1 MPTDVIIEP
10 SSGQIYWNDSGG
22 IGASQSISIAGN
34 AADQI
39 RILGYGFIYTLG
51 GSIGASTE
59 RVIFNDSLTSTI
71 KPGANGSGLGD
82 ATFSWDLYAYNSYF
96 RQNINLYG
104 ASEFRY
110 YNATNAQYAAFKYTG
125 ASTATYTLPTGY
137 PASIGSS
144 FLSSGTDGV
153 MAWVAVPISGSAT
166 TSLNVNVSGAATSNF
181 EHRIIFTTAS
191 TSVAGAALSQNS
203 TLSYNPS
210 TDILSVSG
218 ILVTSGP
225 SATNTTSGALQV
237 RGGIGA
243 TGTSFFQTISVAS
256 LTGTGNA
263 VINGNFEFKG
273 NGTFGD
279 NAQLDTINLNA
290 RFSDT
295 IAPSANNTYD
305 LGAVGLGAT
314 GPLMWKNIY
323 AATGI
328 SAPNFTGFASTSQAI
343 NVFAST
349 TNASHPILFT
359 PATTSV
365 TGAAVSSV
373 STVSV
378 NPSNS
383 TITATTFS
391 GAFSGNVTG
400 NVTGFAQT
408 ARNIDLVFTTA
419 AGSHYVALSPQGT
432 SVSGAATSAVTTVF
446 VTPSTGT
453 VSATTFSGAFSGNV
467 TGNVTGFAQ
476 TARNL
481 DLVFTTA
488 AGNHFLTFSPQGTNV
503 SGAAISS
510 VTTVFVTPST
520 GTVSATTFS
529 GALSGNVTGNV
540 TGFAQ
545 TARNLDLVFTTAA
558 GSHYITFSPQGTN
571 VSGAA
576 ISSVTTVF
584 VTPSTGTV
592 TATTFSG
599 AFSGNVTGNVTGTS
613 TTSQNTTVVFSSTPA
628 TAHYLTFI
636 PQSTSVAGA
645 AVSAVTTI
653 FATPSTGTINATTFS
668 GAFSG
673 TLSGYASTGR
683 NVDVQLATTNAVHA
697 VTFTPQLTAVVGS
710 ATSSDNMLV
719 YNPSTKI
726 LTTSG
731 LAVTALTETTSA
743 TTGAFLVTGSAGIAK
758 SISVG
763 TSVIFW
769 NGANYSAFKSGA
781 TANQIYTLP
790 IGYPG
795 TGTSVLASDTAGT
808 MTWVPSSGAGGGSG
822 VVNSGVASKI
832 AYYPT
837 STTTVDDATG
847 MSYTEFSS
855 GTAVTFQVFGGA
867 ATGNT
872 IFTVSG
878 IGQTLVRVGIGVSN
892 PQYELEINGELSA
905 TNKSFVINH
914 PTKPGMKLRYGSLE
928 GPENGVYVR
937 GELRNTNIIVVPDHW
952 YGLVDEDT
960 YTVHLTPIGTFA
972 QLYVVN
978 IEDYNVY
985 IADNHMNP
993 IHCYYSVWAER
1004 KDIPKLVTEY

>member
-1 MPTDVIIEP
+1 
-10 SSGQIYWNDSGG
+10 
-22 IGASQSISIAGN
+22 
-34 AADQI
+34 
-39 RILGYGFIYTLG
+39 
-51 GSIGASTE
+51 
-59 RVIFNDSLTSTI
+59 
-71 KPGANGSGLGD
+71 
-82 ATFSWDLYAYNSYF
+82 
-96 RQNINLYG
+96 
-104 ASEFRY
+104 
-110 YNATNAQYAAFKYTG
+110 
-125 ASTATYTLPTGY
+125 
-137 PASIGSS
+137 
-144 FLSSGTDGV
+144 
-153 MAWVAVPISGSAT
+153 MAWIAVPISGAAT

-181 EHRIIFTTAS
+181 EHRLVFTTAS

-273 NGTFGD
+273 LGTFGD
-279 NAQLDTINLNA
+279 NAQADTINLNA

-328 SAPNFTGFASTSQAI
+328 SAPNFTGYASTSQAI
-343 NVFAST
+343 NVFASN

-400 NVTGFAQT
+400 NVTGT
-408 ARNIDLVFTTA
+408 
-419 AGSHYVALSPQGT
+419 
-432 SVSGAATSAVTTVF
+432 
-446 VTPSTGT
+446 
-453 VSATTFSGAFSGNV
+453 ATTSQNSTVVFSNTPATNHPITF
-467 TGNVTGFAQ
+467 TPQ
-476 TARNL
+476 TSSVA
-481 DLVFTTA
+481 
-488 AGNHFLTFSPQGTNV
+488 
-503 SGAAISS
+503 GAAISA
-510 VTTVFVTPST
+510 VST
-520 GTVSATTFS
+520 
-529 GALSGNVTGNV
+529 
-540 TGFAQ
+540 
-545 TARNLDLVFTTAA
+545 
-558 GSHYITFSPQGTN
+558 I
-571 VSGAA
+571 
-576 ISSVTTVF
+576 F

-599 AFSGNVTGNVTGTS
+599 AFSGALTGNVTGNVTGTS
-613 TTSQNTTVVFSSTPA
+613 TTSQNTTIVFSNTPA
-628 TAHYLTFI
+628 TNHYIAFV
-636 PQSTSVAGA
+636 PQGTSVAGA

-653 FATPSTGTINATTFS
+653 FATPSTGTVTATTFSGAHSGALTGNVTGNVTGTATTSQNTTVVFSNTPATNHYLTFIPQGSSVAGAAVSAVTSIFAIPSTGTINATTFS

-697 VTFTPQLTAVVGS
+697 VTFTPQLTAVVGA

-743 TTGAFLVTGSAGIAK
+743 TTGAFLVSGSAGIAR
-758 SISVG
+758 SLSVG
-763 TSVIFW
+763 TSVVFW
-769 NGANYSAFKSGA
+769 NGANYSAFKTGA
-781 TANQIYTLP
+781 TSNQTYTLP

-795 TGTSVLASDTAGT
+795 TGTSVLASDTSGT

-822 VVNSGVASKI
+822 AVNSGVASKI

-937 GELRNTNIIVVPDHW
+937 GELRNTNIIIVPDHW
-952 YGLVDEDT
+952 YGLVDIET

-972 QLYVVN
+972 QLYVVK
-978 IEDYNVY
+978 IENYNVY

>member
-22 IGASQSISIAGN
+22 ISSSQSISIAGN

-39 RILGYGFIYTLG
+39 RILGYGIVYTLG
-51 GSIGASTE
+51 GSTGTSTE

-71 KPGANGSGLGD
+71 KPGANASGLGD
-82 ATFSWDLYAYNSYF
+82 ATFSWDLYAYNSFF
-96 RQNINLYG
+96 RQPALFQSTNNSTSLFTGSIQSNGGIGVSGNASIGQSLNIFNSTDGRYFVG
-104 ASEFRY
+104 FRAAAGLA
-110 YNATNAQYAAFKYTG
+110 ATNL
-125 ASTATYTLPTGY
+125 YTLPTGY
-137 PASIGSS
+137 PGTGTSVLQSDTSGNLSWTSVLTAGGS
-144 FLSSGTDGV
+144 V
-153 MAWVAVPISGSAT
+153 GSAT
-166 TSLNVNVSGAATSNF
+166 TSNNVNVSGSATSNF

-273 NGTFGD
+273 LGTFGD
-279 NAQLDTINLNA
+279 NAQSDTISLNA

-323 AATGI
+323 AATGV

-343 NVFAST
+343 NVVAST

-365 TGAAVSSV
+365 TGAAVSSL

-400 NVTGFAQT
+400 NVTGT
-408 ARNIDLVFTTA
+408 A
-419 AGSHYVALSPQGT
+419 
-432 SVSGAATSAVTTVF
+432 
-446 VTPSTGT
+446 
-453 VSATTFSGAFSGNV
+453 
-467 TGNVTGFAQ
+467 
-476 TARNL
+476 
-481 DLVFTTA
+481 
-488 AGNHFLTFSPQGTNV
+488 
-503 SGAAISS
+503 
-510 VTTVFVTPST
+510 
-520 GTVSATTFS
+520 
-529 GALSGNVTGNV
+529 
-540 TGFAQ
+540 
-545 TARNLDLVFTTAA
+545 
-558 GSHYITFSPQGTN
+558 
-571 VSGAA
+571 
-576 ISSVTTVF
+576 
-584 VTPSTGTV
+584 
-592 TATTFSG
+592 
-599 AFSGNVTGNVTGTS
+599 

-628 TAHYLTFI
+628 TNHYLTFI

-645 AVSAVTTI
+645 AVSAVTTV
-653 FATPSTGTINATTFS
+653 FVTPSTGTVNATTFS

-673 TLSGYASTGR
+673 TLSGYATTGR

-743 TTGAFLVTGSAGIAK
+743 TTGALLVSGSAGFAR
-758 SISVG
+758 SLSVG
-763 TSVIFW
+763 TSVVFW
-769 NGANYSAFKSGA
+769 NGANYSAFKTGA
-781 TANQIYTLP
+781 TSNQTYTLP

-822 VVNSGVASKI
+822 AVNSGVANKI

-847 MSYTEFSS
+847 MEYLVS
-855 GTAVTFQVFGGA
+855 GTASTVRFYGGA
-867 ATGNT
+867 AVGST
-872 IFTVSG
+872 IFVVSTPTDMS
-878 IGQTLVRVGIGVSN
+878 IRVGIGVSN

-937 GELRNTNIIVVPDHW
+937 GELRNTNIIIVPDHW

-960 YTVHLTPIGTFA
+960 YTVHLTPIGRYS

-978 IEDYNVY
+978 IEDYNVE
-985 IADNHMNP
+985 IEDSRGLP

-1004 KDIPKLVTEY
+1004 KDIPKLITEY

>member
-22 IGASQSISIAGN
+22 IGSSQSIAISGN
-34 AADQI
+34 ALDKI
-39 RILGYGFIYTLG
+39 KVTGYGAIFTAG
-51 GSIGASTE
+51 GSAGAATD
-59 RVIFNDSLTSTI
+59 RVLFNDSLTSTI
-71 KPGANGSGLGD
+71 QPGANGAALGD
-82 ATFSWDLYAYNSYF
+82 ATYSWDLYAYNSYF

-144 FLSSGTDGV
+144 FLTSGTDGT
-153 MAWVAVPISGSAT
+153 MAWIAVPSSGAASTAI
-166 TSLNVNVSGAATSNF
+166 NVNVSGAATSNF

-210 TDILSVSG
+210 TDILFSSG
-218 ILVTSGP
+218 ILVTSGTD
-225 SATNTTSGALQV
+225 SANTTSGAFQV
-237 RGGIGA
+237 RGGIG
-243 TGTSFFQTISVAS
+243 V
-256 LTGTGNA
+256 TGTGYFDVVRTRA
-263 VINGNFEFKG
+263 LVTTGDGTIAGNLVV
-273 NGTFGD
+273 NGTLDFGNAITDSISFIGRVDTNILPIAD
-279 NAQLDTINLNA
+279 N
-290 RFSDT
+290 S
-295 IAPSANNTYD
+295 YD
-305 LGAVGLGAT
+305 LGAL
-314 GPLMWKNIY
+314 GPLMWRNIY

-343 NVFAST
+343 NVFASN

-373 STVSV
+373 STVSI

-383 TITATTFS
+383 TVTATTFS

-419 AGSHYVALSPQGT
+419 AGNHYVAFSPQGT
-432 SVSGAATSAVTTVF
+432 NVSGAATSAVTTVF

-453 VSATTFSGAFSGNV
+453 VTATTFSGAFSGNV

-476 TARNL
+476 TARNI

-488 AGNHFLTFSPQGTNV
+488 AGNHYVTFSPQGTNV
-503 SGAAISS
+503 SGSATSA

-520 GTVSATTFS
+520 GTVTATTFS
-529 GALSGNVTGNV
+529 GAFSGNVTGNV

-545 TARNLDLVFTTAA
+545 TARNIDLVFTTAA
-558 GSHYITFSPQGTN
+558 GNHYITFSPQGTN

-576 ISSVTTVF
+576 TSSVTTVF

-599 AFSGNVTGNVTGTS
+599 AFSGNVTGNVTG
-613 TTSQNTTVVFSSTPA
+613 
-628 TAHYLTFI
+628 
-636 PQSTSVAGA
+636 
-645 AVSAVTTI
+645 
-653 FATPSTGTINATTFS
+653 FAQ
-668 GAFSG
+668 
-673 TLSGYASTGR
+673 TGR
-683 NVDVQLATTNAVHA
+683 NVDVQLATTNATHA
-697 VTFTPQLTAVVGS
+697 VTFTPQLTAVAGS
-710 ATSSDNMLV
+710 ATSSDNILV

-743 TTGAFLVTGSAGIAK
+743 TTGALLVSGSAGFAR
-758 SISVG
+758 SLSVG
-763 TSVIFW
+763 TSLIFW
-769 NGANYSAFKSGA
+769 NGSNYSAFKSGA
-781 TANQIYTLP
+781 TSNQTYTLP
-790 IGYPG
+790 IAYPG
-795 TGTSVLASDTAGT
+795 TGTSVLASDTSGT
-808 MTWVPSSGAGGGSG
+808 MSWVPSSGGAGGGSG
-822 VVNSGVASKI
+822 VVNAGVASKI

-855 GTAVTFQVFGGA
+855 GTAVTFQIFGGA

-937 GELRNTNIIVVPDHW
+937 GELKNTNIIVVPDHW
-952 YGLVDEDT
+952 YGLVDIET

-978 IEDYNVY
+978 IEDYNVE
-985 IADNHMNP
+985 IADSRGLP

>member
-10 SSGQIYWNDSGG
+10 SSGQIYWNDSGA
-22 IGASQSISIAGN
+22 IGSSQSIAISGN
-34 AADQI
+34 ALDKI
-39 RILGYGFIYTLG
+39 KVTGYGAIFTAG
-51 GSIGASTE
+51 GSAGAATD
-59 RVIFNDSLTSTI
+59 RVLFNDSLTSTVQ
-71 KPGANGSGLGD
+71 PGANGAALGD
-82 ATFSWDLYAYNSYF
+82 AVFSWDLYAYNSFF
-96 RQNINLYG
+96 RQPALFQSTNNSTSLFTGSIQSIGGIGVSGNASIGQSLNIFNSTDGRYFVG
-104 ASEFRY
+104 FRAAAGLA
-110 YNATNAQYAAFKYTG
+110 ATNL
-125 ASTATYTLPTGY
+125 YTLPTNY
-137 PASIGSS
+137 PGTGTSVLQSDTSGTLSWIPVSS
-144 FLSSGTDGV
+144 SSG
-153 MAWVAVPISGSAT
+153 SGT
-166 TSLNVNVSGAATSNF
+166 TSLNVNVSGSATSNF
-181 EHRIIFTTAS
+181 DHRIIFTTAS

-210 TDILSVSG
+210 ADILSASG
-218 ILVTSGP
+218 ILITSG
-225 SATNTTSGALQV
+225 SDATNTTSGALQV

-243 TGTSFFQTISVAS
+243 TGASFFQSVSIAS
-256 LTGTGNA
+256 ITGTGNA
-263 VINGNFEFKG
+263 VINGNIQFKG

-279 NAQLDTINLNA
+279 NATADTIAVNA
-290 RFSDT
+290 RFTNSLAPNSD
-295 IAPSANNTYD
+295 NTYD

-343 NVFAST
+343 NVFASS

-400 NVTGFAQT
+400 T
-408 ARNIDLVFTTA
+408 A
-419 AGSHYVALSPQGT
+419 
-432 SVSGAATSAVTTVF
+432 
-446 VTPSTGT
+446 
-453 VSATTFSGAFSGNV
+453 
-467 TGNVTGFAQ
+467 
-476 TARNL
+476 
-481 DLVFTTA
+481 
-488 AGNHFLTFSPQGTNV
+488 
-503 SGAAISS
+503 
-510 VTTVFVTPST
+510 
-520 GTVSATTFS
+520 
-529 GALSGNVTGNV
+529 
-540 TGFAQ
+540 
-545 TARNLDLVFTTAA
+545 
-558 GSHYITFSPQGTN
+558 
-571 VSGAA
+571 
-576 ISSVTTVF
+576 
-584 VTPSTGTV
+584 
-592 TATTFSG
+592 
-599 AFSGNVTGNVTGTS
+599 

-628 TAHYLTFI
+628 TNHYLTFI
-636 PQSTSVAGA
+636 PQGTSVAGA

-653 FATPSTGTINATTFS
+653 FAIPSTGAINATTFS

-683 NVDVQLATTNAVHA
+683 NVDVQLATTNAIHA

-710 ATSSDNMLV
+710 ATSSDNTLV

-726 LTTSG
+726 LTSSG

-743 TTGAFLVTGSAGIAK
+743 TTGALLVSGSAGFAR
-758 SISVG
+758 SLSVG
-763 TSVIFW
+763 TSVVFW
-769 NGANYSAFKSGA
+769 NGANYSAFKTGA
-781 TANQIYTLP
+781 TSNQTYTLP
-790 IGYPG
+790 VGYPG
-795 TGTSVLASDTAGT
+795 AGTSVLSSDTAGT
-808 MTWVPSSGAGGGSG
+808 MTWVASGTVSGTVAVTNGGTGQVTYTDGQLLIGNSVGNTLTKATLSPGTNISISNGNGSITINNTSSASG
-822 VVNSGVASKI
+822 VVNAGVASKI

-892 PQYELEINGELSA
+892 PQYELEIKGELSA

-937 GELRNTNIIVVPDHW
+937 GELRNTNIIIVPDHW
-952 YGLVDEDT
+952 YGLVDIET
-960 YTVHLTPIGTFA
+960 YTVHLTSIGTFA

-978 IEDYNVY
+978 VEDYNVE
-985 IADNHMNP
+985 IADSRGLP

>member
-144 FLSSGTDGV
+144 FLSSGNDGV

-218 ILVTSGP
+218 ILVTSGVD
-225 SATNTTSGALQV
+225 SSNTTSGAFQV
-237 RGGIGA
+237 RGGIG
-243 TGTSFFQTISVAS
+243 V
-256 LTGTGNA
+256 TGTGYFDVVRTRA
-263 VINGNFEFKG
+263 LVTTGDGTIAGNLVV
-273 NGTFGD
+273 NGTLDFGNAITDSISFIGRVDTNVLPIAD
-279 NAQLDTINLNA
+279 N
-290 RFSDT
+290 S
-295 IAPSANNTYD
+295 YD
-305 LGAVGLGAT
+305 LGAL
-314 GPLMWKNIY
+314 GPLMWRNIY
-323 AATGI
+323 AATGV

-343 NVFAST
+343 NVFASS

-419 AGSHYVALSPQGT
+419 AGNHYVAFSPQGT
-432 SVSGAATSAVTTVF
+432 NVSGAATSAVTTVF

-453 VSATTFSGAFSGNV
+453 VTATTFSGAFSGNV

-488 AGNHFLTFSPQGTNV
+488 AGNHYVTFSPQGTNV
-503 SGAAISS
+503 SG
-510 VTTVFVTPST
+510 
-520 GTVSATTFS
+520 SATS
-529 GALSGNVTGNV
+529 A
-540 TGFAQ
+540 
-545 TARNLDLVFTTAA
+545 
-558 GSHYITFSPQGTN
+558 
-571 VSGAA
+571 
-576 ISSVTTVF
+576 VTTVF

-599 AFSGNVTGNVTGTS
+599 AFSGNVTGNVTGTA
-613 TTSQNTTVVFSSTPA
+613 TTSQN
-628 TAHYLTFI
+628 
-636 PQSTSVAGA
+636 
-645 AVSAVTTI
+645 
-653 FATPSTGTINATTFS
+653 
-668 GAFSG
+668 
-673 TLSGYASTGR
+673 
-683 NVDVQLATTNAVHA
+683 
-697 VTFTPQLTAVVGS
+697 
-710 ATSSDNMLV
+710 
-719 YNPSTKI
+719 
-726 LTTSG
+726 
-731 LAVTALTETTSA
+731 
-743 TTGAFLVTGSAGIAK
+743 
-758 SISVG
+758 
-763 TSVIFW
+763 
-769 NGANYSAFKSGA
+769 
-781 TANQIYTLP
+781 
-790 IGYPG
+790 
-795 TGTSVLASDTAGT
+795 
-808 MTWVPSSGAGGGSG
+808 
-822 VVNSGVASKI
+822 
-832 AYYPT
+832 
-837 STTTVDDATG
+837 
-847 MSYTEFSS
+847 
-855 GTAVTFQVFGGA
+855 
-867 ATGNT
+867 
-872 IFTVSG
+872 
-878 IGQTLVRVGIGVSN
+878 
-892 PQYELEINGELSA
+892 
-905 TNKSFVINH
+905 
-914 PTKPGMKLRYGSLE
+914 
-928 GPENGVYVR
+928 
-937 GELRNTNIIVVPDHW
+937 IIW
-952 YGLVDEDT
+952 LCKY
-960 YTVHLTPIGTFA
+960 
-972 QLYVVN
+972 
-978 IEDYNVY
+978 
-985 IADNHMNP
+985 
-993 IHCYYSVWAER
+993 W
-1004 KDIPKLVTEY
+1004 

>member
-82 ATFSWDLYAYNSYF
+82 ATFSWDVYAYNSYF

-125 ASTATYTLPTGY
+125 ASTATYTLPPAA

-153 MAWVAVPISGSAT
+153 MAWVAPPSSSGSGT
-166 TSLNVNVSGAATSNF
+166 TASNVNVAGAATSNF
-181 EHRIIFTTAS
+181 EHRILFTTAT
-191 TSVAGAALSQNS
+191 TSVTGAAVSSNS
-203 TLSYNPS
+203 TLSYNAS
-210 TDILSVSG
+210 TDILSASG
-218 ILVTSGP
+218 MLVTSGVD
-225 SATNTTSGALQV
+225 SSNTTSGAFQV
-237 RGGIGA
+237 RGGIG
-243 TGTSFFQTISVAS
+243 V
-256 LTGTGNA
+256 TGTGFFDIVRTRAIVTTGDVTIAGNLA
-263 VINGNFEFKG
+263 V
-273 NGTFGD
+273 NGTTIDFGNAITDSISFIGRVDTDVLPIAD
-279 NAQLDTINLNA
+279 N
-290 RFSDT
+290 S
-295 IAPSANNTYD
+295 YD
-305 LGAVGLGAT
+305 LGSLALG
-314 GPLMWKNIY
+314 WRNIF
-323 AATGI
+323 AATGV
-328 SAPNFTGFASTSQAI
+328 SAPNFTGIASTSRAL
-343 NVFAST
+343 NVVASS

-383 TITATTFS
+383 TIA
-391 GAFSGNVTG
+391 
-400 NVTGFAQT
+400 
-408 ARNIDLVFTTA
+408 
-419 AGSHYVALSPQGT
+419 
-432 SVSGAATSAVTTVF
+432 
-446 VTPSTGT
+446 
-453 VSATTFSGAFSGNV
+453 
-467 TGNVTGFAQ
+467 
-476 TARNL
+476 
-481 DLVFTTA
+481 
-488 AGNHFLTFSPQGTNV
+488 
-503 SGAAISS
+503 
-510 VTTVFVTPST
+510 
-520 GTVSATTFS
+520 ATTFS
-529 GALSGNVTGNV
+529 GALSGNVTG
-540 TGFAQ
+540 
-545 TARNLDLVFTTAA
+545 TA
-558 GSHYITFSPQGTN
+558 S
-571 VSGAA
+571 
-576 ISSVTTVF
+576 
-584 VTPSTGTV
+584 
-592 TATTFSG
+592 
-599 AFSGNVTGNVTGTS
+599 
-613 TTSQNTTVVFSSTPA
+613 TSQNSTVVFSSTPA

-645 AVSAVTTI
+645 AVSAVTSI
-653 FATPSTGTINATTFS
+653 FATPSTGTVTATTFS
-668 GAFSG
+668 GSFSG

-683 NVDVQLATTNAVHA
+683 NVDVQLATTNATHA

-710 ATSSDNMLV
+710 ATSSDNTLV

-743 TTGAFLVTGSAGIAK
+743 TTGALLVSGSAGFAR

-763 TSVIFW
+763 TSVVFW

-781 TANQIYTLP
+781 TSNQIYTLP
-790 IGYPG
+790 TTYPG
-795 TGTSVLASDTAGT
+795 TGVSVLASDTAGT
-808 MTWVPSSGAGGGSG
+808 MTWVPSSGGGGGSG
-822 VVNSGVASKI
+822 VVNAGAANRV
-832 AYYPT
+832 AYYP
-837 STTTVDDATG
+837 SAASTVDDATG
-847 MSYTEFSS
+847 MTYAEFSS
-855 GTAVTFQVFGGA
+855 GTAVTFQIFGGA

-878 IGQTLVRVGIGVSN
+878 IGNTLVRVGIGVSN
-892 PQYELEINGELSA
+892 PQFELEINGEISA
-905 TNKSFVINH
+905 TNKSFVIDH

-937 GELRNTNIIVVPDHW
+937 GELKNSNTITVPDHW
-952 YGLVDEDT
+952 YGLVDIET

-972 QLYVVN
+972 QLFVVK
-978 IEDYNVY
+978 IEDYNVE
-985 IADNHMNP
+985 IADSRGLP

>member
-22 IGASQSISIAGN
+22 IGSSQSISLAGN
-34 AADQI
+34 AVDQI

-51 GSIGASTE
+51 GSTGASTE

-82 ATFSWDLYAYNSYF
+82 ATYSWDIYAYNSYF

-104 ASEFRY
+104 ASEFRF
-110 YNATNAQYAAFKYTG
+110 YNAGNAQYAAFKYTG

-144 FLSSGTDGV
+144 FLTSGTDGT
-153 MAWVAVPISGSAT
+153 MAWIAVPVSGAAT
-166 TSLNVNVSGAATSNF
+166 TAINVNVSGSATSNF
-181 EHRIIFTTAS
+181 EHRVIFTTAS

-210 TDILSVSG
+210 TDILSASG

-243 TGTSFFQTISVAS
+243 TGTSYFQTISVAS

-263 VINGNFEFKG
+263 IINGNFEFKG
-273 NGTFGD
+273 TGTFGD
-279 NAQLDTINLNA
+279 NAQIDTINLNA
-290 RFSDT
+290 RFADT
-295 IAPSANNTYD
+295 VAPSTNNTYD

-328 SAPNFTGFASTSQAI
+328 SAPILTGVASTSQALSI
-343 NVFAST
+343 VAAT

-359 PATTSV
+359 PATTAV
-365 TGAAVSSV
+365 VGAAISTV
-373 STVSV
+373 STVSI
-378 NPSNS
+378 NPSNN

-400 NVTGFAQT
+400 TATTSQNSTVVFSNTPATNHPITFTPQT
-408 ARNIDLVFTTA
+408 
-419 AGSHYVALSPQGT
+419 SSVA
-432 SVSGAATSAVTTVF
+432 GAAISAVSTIF
-446 VTPSTGT
+446 ATPSTGT
-453 VSATTFSGAFSGNV
+453 
-467 TGNVTGFAQ
+467 
-476 TARNL
+476 
-481 DLVFTTA
+481 
-488 AGNHFLTFSPQGTNV
+488 
-503 SGAAISS
+503 I
-510 VTTVFVTPST
+510 
-520 GTVSATTFS
+520 
-529 GALSGNVTGNV
+529 
-540 TGFAQ
+540 
-545 TARNLDLVFTTAA
+545 
-558 GSHYITFSPQGTN
+558 
-571 VSGAA
+571 
-576 ISSVTTVF
+576 
-584 VTPSTGTV
+584 

-599 AFSGNVTGNVTGTS
+599 AFSGNVTGTATTSQNTTIVFSNTPATNHYIAFVPQSTSVAGAAVSAVSTVYVTPSTGTITATTFS
-613 TTSQNTTVVFSSTPA
+613 GAHTGNITGTATTSQNTTVVFSNTPA
-628 TAHYLTFI
+628 TNHYLTFI
-636 PQSTSVAGA
+636 PQGSSVAGA

-653 FATPSTGTINATTFS
+653 FATPSTGTVTATT
-668 GAFSG
+668 FSG
-673 TLSGYASTGR
+673 TLSGYATTGR

-743 TTGAFLVTGSAGIAK
+743 TTGALLVSGSAGFAR

-763 TSVIFW
+763 TSVVFW

-781 TANQIYTLP
+781 TSNQTYTLP

-795 TGTSVLASDTAGT
+795 TGTSVLASDTSGT

-952 YGLVDEDT
+952 YGLVDIET

-972 QLYVVN
+972 QLFVVN
-978 IEDYNVY
+978 IEDYNVE
-985 IADNHMNP
+985 IADSRGLP

>member
-22 IGASQSISIAGN
+22 IGSSQSISIAGN
-34 AADQI
+34 AVDQI

-82 ATFSWDLYAYNSYF
+82 ATYSWDIYAYNSYF

-104 ASEFRY
+104 ASEFRF
-110 YNATNAQYAAFKYTG
+110 YNAGNAQYAAFKYTG

-144 FLSSGTDGV
+144 FLTSGTDGT
-153 MAWVAVPISGSAT
+153 MAWIAVPVSGAAT
-166 TSLNVNVSGAATSNF
+166 TAINVNVSGSATSNF
-181 EHRIIFTTAS
+181 EHRVIFTTAS

-210 TDILSVSG
+210 TDILSASG
-218 ILVTSGP
+218 ILVTSGTD
-225 SATNTTSGALQV
+225 STNTTSGALQV

-243 TGTSFFQTISVAS
+243 TGTSYFQTISVAS

-263 VINGNFEFKG
+263 VIQGNFTFNGVGVFG
-273 NGTFGD
+273 NATT
-279 NAQLDTINLNA
+279 DTINSLA
-290 RFSDT
+290 RYISD
-295 IAPSANNTYD
+295 ILPSADNSYD
-305 LGAVGLGAT
+305 LGNNALGWRNFRVSGVGTVAT
-314 GPLMWKNIY
+314 L
-323 AATGI
+323 TVT
-328 SAPNFTGFASTSQAI
+328 SSTVSTSTTTGALTVTGGVGIGGSLYVSSATAISGVAI
-343 NVFAST
+343 NAGVITGSLT
-349 TNASHPILFT
+349 GT
-359 PATTSV
+359 ATTSQNSAIV
-365 TGAAVSSV
+365 FSNVPATNHPITFTPQTSSVAGAAISAV
-373 STVSV
+373 STIFAT
-378 NPSNS
+378 PSTG

-400 NVTGFAQT
+400 T
-408 ARNIDLVFTTA
+408 ATTSQNTTIVFSNTPATN
-419 AGSHYVALSPQGT
+419 HYIAFVPQST
-432 SVSGAATSAVTTVF
+432 SVAGAAVSAVSTVY

-453 VSATTFSGAFSGNV
+453 
-467 TGNVTGFAQ
+467 
-476 TARNL
+476 
-481 DLVFTTA
+481 
-488 AGNHFLTFSPQGTNV
+488 
-503 SGAAISS
+503 I
-510 VTTVFVTPST
+510 
-520 GTVSATTFS
+520 
-529 GALSGNVTGNV
+529 
-540 TGFAQ
+540 
-545 TARNLDLVFTTAA
+545 
-558 GSHYITFSPQGTN
+558 
-571 VSGAA
+571 
-576 ISSVTTVF
+576 
-584 VTPSTGTV
+584 

-599 AFSGNVTGNVTGTS
+599 AFSGNVTGTA
-613 TTSQNTTVVFSSTPA
+613 TTSQNTTVVFSNTPA
-628 TAHYLTFI
+628 TNHYLTFI
-636 PQSTSVAGA
+636 PQGSSVAGA

-653 FATPSTGTINATTFS
+653 FATPSTGTVTATT
-668 GAFSG
+668 FSG
-673 TLSGYASTGR
+673 TLSGYATTGR

-743 TTGAFLVTGSAGIAK
+743 TTGALLVSGSAGFAK

-763 TSVIFW
+763 TSVVFW

-781 TANQIYTLP
+781 TSIQTYTLP

-795 TGTSVLASDTAGT
+795 TGTSVLASDTSGT

-855 GTAVTFQVFGGA
+855 GTAVTFQVFGGS

-952 YGLVDEDT
+952 YGLVDIET

-972 QLYVVN
+972 QLFVVN
-978 IEDYNVY
+978 IEDFNVE
-985 IADNHMNP
+985 IADSRGLP
-993 IHCYYSVWAER
+993 IYCYYSVWAER

>member
-210 TDILSVSG
+210 TDILSASG
-218 ILVTSGP
+218 ILVTSGTD
-225 SATNTTSGALQV
+225 ATNTTSGALQV

-243 TGTSFFQTISVAS
+243 TGTSFFQSVSIAS
-256 LTGTGNA
+256 ITGTGNA
-263 VINGNFEFKG
+263 VINGNFQFKG

-279 NAQLDTINLNA
+279 LATADTTAVNA
-290 RFSDT
+290 RFTNTLAPNSD
-295 IAPSANNTYD
+295 NTYD

-323 AATGI
+323 AATGV

-343 NVFAST
+343 NVFASN

-453 VSATTFSGAFSGNV
+453 V
-467 TGNVTGFAQ
+467 
-476 TARNL
+476 
-481 DLVFTTA
+481 
-488 AGNHFLTFSPQGTNV
+488 
-503 SGAAISS
+503 
-510 VTTVFVTPST
+510 
-520 GTVSATTFS
+520 
-529 GALSGNVTGNV
+529 
-540 TGFAQ
+540 
-545 TARNLDLVFTTAA
+545 
-558 GSHYITFSPQGTN
+558 
-571 VSGAA
+571 
-576 ISSVTTVF
+576 
-584 VTPSTGTV
+584 

-599 AFSGNVTGNVTGTS
+599 AFSGNVTGNVTGTA

-628 TAHYLTFI
+628 TNHYLTFI

-645 AVSAVTTI
+645 AVSAVTTV
-653 FATPSTGTINATTFS
+653 FVTPSTGTVNATTFS

-673 TLSGYASTGR
+673 TLSGYATTGR

-743 TTGAFLVTGSAGIAK
+743 TTGALLVTGSAGIAR
-758 SISVG
+758 SLSVG
-763 TSVIFW
+763 TSVVFW
-769 NGANYSAFKSGA
+769 NGANYSAFKTGA
-781 TANQIYTLP
+781 TSNQTYTLP
-790 IGYPG
+790 TAYPG

-808 MTWVPSSGAGGGSG
+808 MTWVASSGAGGGSG
-822 VVNSGVASKI
+822 TVNTGVASKI

-847 MSYTEFSS
+847 MTYAEYSS

-960 YTVHLTPIGTFA
+960 YTVHLTPIGSYS

-978 IEDYNVY
+978 IEDYNVE
-985 IADNHMNP
+985 IEDSRGFP

-1004 KDIPKLVTEY
+1004 KDIPKLITEY

>member
-210 TDILSVSG
+210 TDILSASG
-218 ILVTSGP
+218 ILVTSGTD
-225 SATNTTSGALQV
+225 ATNTTSGALQV

-243 TGTSFFQTISVAS
+243 TGTSFFQSVSIAS
-256 LTGTGNA
+256 ITGTGNA
-263 VINGNFEFKG
+263 VINGNFQFKG

-279 NAQLDTINLNA
+279 LATADTIAVNA
-290 RFSDT
+290 RFTNTLAPNSD
-295 IAPSANNTYD
+295 NTYD

-323 AATGI
+323 AATGV

-343 NVFAST
+343 NVFASN

-453 VSATTFSGAFSGNV
+453 V
-467 TGNVTGFAQ
+467 
-476 TARNL
+476 
-481 DLVFTTA
+481 
-488 AGNHFLTFSPQGTNV
+488 
-503 SGAAISS
+503 
-510 VTTVFVTPST
+510 
-520 GTVSATTFS
+520 
-529 GALSGNVTGNV
+529 
-540 TGFAQ
+540 
-545 TARNLDLVFTTAA
+545 
-558 GSHYITFSPQGTN
+558 
-571 VSGAA
+571 
-576 ISSVTTVF
+576 
-584 VTPSTGTV
+584 

-599 AFSGNVTGNVTGTS
+599 AFSGNVTGNVTGTA

-628 TAHYLTFI
+628 TNHYLTFI

-645 AVSAVTTI
+645 AVSAVTTV
-653 FATPSTGTINATTFS
+653 FVTPSTGTVNATTFS

-673 TLSGYASTGR
+673 TLSGYATTGR

-743 TTGAFLVTGSAGIAK
+743 TTGALLVTGSAGIAR
-758 SISVG
+758 SLSVG
-763 TSVIFW
+763 TSVVFW
-769 NGANYSAFKSGA
+769 NGANYSAFKTGA
-781 TANQIYTLP
+781 TSNQTYTLP
-790 IGYPG
+790 TAYPG

-808 MTWVPSSGAGGGSG
+808 MTWVASSGAGGGSG
-822 VVNSGVASKI
+822 TVNTGVASKI

-847 MSYTEFSS
+847 MTYAEYSS

-960 YTVHLTPIGTFA
+960 YTVHLTPIGSYS

-978 IEDYNVY
+978 IEDYNVE
-985 IADNHMNP
+985 IEDSRGFP

-1004 KDIPKLVTEY
+1004 KDIPKLITEY

>member
-10 SSGQIYWNDSGG
+10 SSGQIYWNDAGA
-22 IGASQSISIAGN
+22 IGASQSISISGN
-34 AADQI
+34 ALDKI
-39 RILGYGFIYTLG
+39 KVIGYNSIYTIG
-51 GSIGASTE
+51 GNIGVSTD
-59 RVIFNDSLTSTI
+59 RVIFNDSLTSTVQ
-71 KPGANGSGLGD
+71 PGANGAGLGD
-82 ATFSWDLYAYNSYF
+82 ATFSWDVYANNSYF
-96 RQNINLYG
+96 RQPALFQ
-104 ASEFRY
+104 S
-110 YNATNAQYAAFKYTG
+110 TNNSTSLFTG
-125 ASTATYTLPTGY
+125 SIQSNGGIGVSGN
-137 PASIGSS
+137 ASIGQTLNIFNSTDGRYFVGLRSS
-144 FLSSGTDGV
+144 ASLAATTLYTFPTAYPGSGTSVLQSDTSGNLSWTSV
-153 MAWVAVPISGSAT
+153 LTAGGSVGSAT
-166 TSLNVNVSGAATSNF
+166 TANNANVSGAATSNF
-181 EHRIIFTTAS
+181 EHRVIFTTAY

-273 NGTFGD
+273 LGTFGD

-290 RFSDT
+290 RFTDT
-295 IAPSANNTYD
+295 IAPSVNNTYD

-314 GPLMWKNIY
+314 GPLMWRNIY
-323 AATGI
+323 AATGV

-343 NVFAST
+343 NVFASS

-359 PATTSV
+359 PATTTV

-400 NVTGFAQT
+400 T
-408 ARNIDLVFTTA
+408 A
-419 AGSHYVALSPQGT
+419 
-432 SVSGAATSAVTTVF
+432 
-446 VTPSTGT
+446 
-453 VSATTFSGAFSGNV
+453 
-467 TGNVTGFAQ
+467 
-476 TARNL
+476 
-481 DLVFTTA
+481 
-488 AGNHFLTFSPQGTNV
+488 
-503 SGAAISS
+503 
-510 VTTVFVTPST
+510 
-520 GTVSATTFS
+520 
-529 GALSGNVTGNV
+529 
-540 TGFAQ
+540 
-545 TARNLDLVFTTAA
+545 
-558 GSHYITFSPQGTN
+558 
-571 VSGAA
+571 
-576 ISSVTTVF
+576 
-584 VTPSTGTV
+584 
-592 TATTFSG
+592 
-599 AFSGNVTGNVTGTS
+599 
-613 TTSQNTTVVFSSTPA
+613 TTSQNTTVVFSNVPA
-628 TAHYLTFI
+628 TNHPLTFT
-636 PQSTSVAGA
+636 PQTTSVAGA

-653 FATPSTGTINATTFS
+653 FATPSTGTITATTFS

-673 TLSGYASTGR
+673 NVTGYATTGR
-683 NVDVQLATTNAVHA
+683 NVDVQLATTNAIHA

-743 TTGAFLVTGSAGIAK
+743 TTGALLVSGSAGIARSL
-758 SISVG
+758 SIG
-763 TSVIFW
+763 TSLVFW
-769 NGANYSAFKSGA
+769 NGANYSAFKTGA

-790 IGYPG
+790 VAYPG
-795 TGTSVLASDTAGT
+795 TGVSVLASDTAGT
-808 MTWVPSSGAGGGSG
+808 MTWVPSSGGGGGSG
-822 VVNSGVASKI
+822 TVNAGAANKV
-832 AYYPT
+832 AYYP
-837 STTTVDDATG
+837 SAASTVDDATG
-847 MSYTEFSS
+847 MTYAEFSS

-878 IGQTLVRVGIGVSN
+878 IGNTLVRVGIGVSN

-905 TNKSFVINH
+905 TNKSFVIDH

-937 GELRNTNIIVVPDHW
+937 GELRHTNIIIVPDHW
-952 YGLVDEDT
+952 YGLVDIET

-978 IEDYNVY
+978 IEDYNVE
-985 IADNHMNP
+985 IADSRGLP

>member
-22 IGASQSISIAGN
+22 IGTSQSISIAGN

-59 RVIFNDSLTSTI
+59 RVIFNDSLTATI

-153 MAWVAVPISGSAT
+153 MAWVAPPSSSGSGT
-166 TSLNVNVSGAATSNF
+166 TASNINVAGAATSNF
-181 EHRIIFTTAS
+181 DHRILFTTAT
-191 TSVAGAALSQNS
+191 TSVTGAAVSSNS
-203 TLSYNPS
+203 TLSYNAS
-210 TDILSVSG
+210 SDILTASG
-218 ILVTSGP
+218 MLVTSGVD
-225 SATNTTSGALQV
+225 SSNTTSGAFQV
-237 RGGIGA
+237 RGGIG
-243 TGTSFFQTISVAS
+243 V
-256 LTGTGNA
+256 TGTGYFDVVRTRA
-263 VINGNFEFKG
+263 LVTTGDGTIGGNLVV
-273 NGTFGD
+273 NGTLDFGNAITDSISFIGRVDTNVLPIAD
-279 NAQLDTINLNA
+279 N
-290 RFSDT
+290 S
-295 IAPSANNTYD
+295 YD
-305 LGAVGLGAT
+305 LGAL
-314 GPLMWKNIY
+314 GPLMWRNIY
-323 AATGI
+323 AATGV

-343 NVFAST
+343 NVFASS

-359 PATTSV
+359 PATTTV

-419 AGSHYVALSPQGT
+419 AGNHYVAFSPQGT
-432 SVSGAATSAVTTVF
+432 NVSGAATSAVTTVF

-453 VSATTFSGAFSGNV
+453 VTATTFSGAFSGNV

-488 AGNHFLTFSPQGTNV
+488 AGNHYLTFSPQGTNV
-503 SGAAISS
+503 SG
-510 VTTVFVTPST
+510 
-520 GTVSATTFS
+520 SATS
-529 GALSGNVTGNV
+529 A
-540 TGFAQ
+540 
-545 TARNLDLVFTTAA
+545 
-558 GSHYITFSPQGTN
+558 
-571 VSGAA
+571 
-576 ISSVTTVF
+576 VTTVF

-599 AFSGNVTGNVTGTS
+599 AFSGNVTGNVTGTA

-628 TAHYLTFI
+628 TNHYLTFI
-636 PQSTSVAGA
+636 PQGSSVAGA

-653 FATPSTGTINATTFS
+653 FATPSTGTITASNFS
-668 GAFSG
+668 GAHSG

-710 ATSSDNMLV
+710 ATSSDNTLV

-743 TTGAFLVTGSAGIAK
+743 TTGALLVSGSAGIARTL
-758 SISVG
+758 SVG
-763 TSVIFW
+763 TSVVFW
-769 NGANYSAFKSGA
+769 NGANYSAFKTGA
-781 TANQIYTLP
+781 TSNQTYTLP

-822 VVNSGVASKI
+822 AVNSGVASKI

-937 GELRNTNIIVVPDHW
+937 GELRNTNIIIVPDHW
-952 YGLVDEDT
+952 YGLVDIET

-978 IEDYNVY
+978 IEDYNVE
-985 IADNHMNP
+985 IADSRGLP

>member
-22 IGASQSISIAGN
+22 IGTSQSISIAGN

-51 GSIGASTE
+51 GTIGASTE
-59 RVIFNDSLTSTI
+59 RVIFNDSLTATI

-82 ATFSWDLYAYNSYF
+82 ATNSWDVYAYNSFF
-96 RQNINLYG
+96 RQPALFQSTNNSTSLFTGSIQSNGGIGVSGNASIGQSLNIFNSTDGRYFVG
-104 ASEFRY
+104 FRAAAGLA
-110 YNATNAQYAAFKYTG
+110 ATNL
-125 ASTATYTLPTGY
+125 YTLPTNY
-137 PASIGSS
+137 PGTGTSVLQSDTAGT
-144 FLSSGTDGV
+144 LSWIPVSTSGG
-153 MAWVAVPISGSAT
+153 AAT
-166 TSLNVNVSGAATSNF
+166 TAINVNVSGSATSNF

-218 ILVTSGP
+218 ILVTSGTD
-225 SATNTTSGALQV
+225 STNTTSGAFQV
-237 RGGIGA
+237 RGGIG
-243 TGTSFFQTISVAS
+243 V
-256 LTGTGNA
+256 TGTGYFDVVRTRA
-263 VINGNFEFKG
+263 IVTTGDGTIAGNFVV
-273 NGTFGD
+273 NGTLDFGNAITDSISFIGRVDTNILPIAD
-279 NAQLDTINLNA
+279 N
-290 RFSDT
+290 S
-295 IAPSANNTYD
+295 YD
-305 LGAVGLGAT
+305 LGAL
-314 GPLMWKNIY
+314 GPLMWRNIY

-343 NVFAST
+343 NVFASN

-373 STVSV
+373 STVSI

-383 TITATTFS
+383 TVTATTFS

-419 AGSHYVALSPQGT
+419 AGNHYVAFSPQGT
-432 SVSGAATSAVTTVF
+432 NVSGAATSAVTTVF

-488 AGNHFLTFSPQGTNV
+488 AGNHYVTFSPQGTNV
-503 SGAAISS
+503 SG
-510 VTTVFVTPST
+510 
-520 GTVSATTFS
+520 SATS
-529 GALSGNVTGNV
+529 A
-540 TGFAQ
+540 
-545 TARNLDLVFTTAA
+545 
-558 GSHYITFSPQGTN
+558 
-571 VSGAA
+571 
-576 ISSVTTVF
+576 VTTVF

-599 AFSGNVTGNVTGTS
+599 AFSGNVTGNVTGFAQTS
-613 TTSQNTTVVFSSTPA
+613 RNLDLVFTTAAGNHYITFS
-628 TAHYLTFI
+628 
-636 PQSTSVAGA
+636 PQSTNVSGSAT
-645 AVSAVTTI
+645 SAVTTV
-653 FATPSTGTINATTFS
+653 FVTPSTGTVTATTFS

-673 TLSGYASTGR
+673 NVTGNVTGFAQTGR

-697 VTFTPQLTAVVGS
+697 VTFTPQLTAVAGS
-710 ATSSDNMLV
+710 ATSSDNTLV

-743 TTGAFLVTGSAGIAK
+743 TTGALLVSGSAGFAR

-763 TSVIFW
+763 TSVVFW

-781 TANQIYTLP
+781 TSNQTYTLP

-795 TGTSVLASDTAGT
+795 TGTSVLASDTSGT

-855 GTAVTFQVFGGA
+855 GTAVTFQVFGGS

-878 IGQTLVRVGIGVSN
+878 IGQTLLIVCIGLSN
-892 PQYELEINGELSA
+892 PQYEL
-905 TNKSFVINH
+905 
-914 PTKPGMKLRYGSLE
+914 
-928 GPENGVYVR
+928 
-937 GELRNTNIIVVPDHW
+937 
-952 YGLVDEDT
+952 
-960 YTVHLTPIGTFA
+960 
-972 QLYVVN
+972 
-978 IEDYNVY
+978 
-985 IADNHMNP
+985 
-993 IHCYYSVWAER
+993 
-1004 KDIPKLVTEY
+1004 